1 MITEW
6 AKPDAKRPYHLS
18 EEAFEDLRDA
28 HNTLFLLGILA
39 VEQKPE
45 AGDIPAEELGSTLL
59 RLSRQLK
66 AVMQDTGALP

>member
-1 MITEW
+1 MSTEQTN
-6 AKPDAKRPYHLS
+6 PTIKRPYHLS
-18 EEAFEDLRDA
+18 EDAFEALRDT

-39 VEQKPE
+39 VEQNPE

-66 AVMQDTGALP
+66 AVMQDTGALS